1 MKNDKV
7 YTDQILDSIR
17 KIESFVHGIDKEN
30 FLVNSL
36 VQSAVIMQLTLIG
49 EVSKKI
55 SDDLKEKTSLPWKE
69 ISGFRDKA
77 IHNYFDINLDVVWDT
92 IIIDLPPLKD
102 GLRKFSK
109 WNI

>member
-7 YTDQILDSIR
+7 YTDQMLDSIR
-17 KIESFVHGIDKEN
+17 KIELFVNGIDKEH
-30 FLVNSL
+30 FLENQL

-55 SDDLKEKTSLPWKE
+55 SDDVKKGANLPWKE
-69 ISGFRDKA
+69 IAGFRDKA

-92 IIIDLPPLKD
+92 IIIDLPPLKE
-102 GLRKFSK
+102 GLQK
-109 WNI
+109 IT

>member
-1 MKNDKV
+1 MKIKNDKV

-17 KIESFVHGIDKEN
+17 KIELFVNGIDKEN
-30 FLVNSL
+30 FSENQL

-55 SDDLKEKTSLPWKE
+55 SDDLKKTVALPWKE
-69 ISGFRDKA
+69 IAGFRDKA

-92 IIIDLPPLKD
+92 IIIDLPPLKE
-102 GLRKFSK
+102 GLQKIS
-109 WNI
+109 

>member
-17 KIESFVHGIDKEN
+17 KIELFVSGIDKEN
-30 FLVNSL
+30 FSENQL

-55 SDDLKEKTSLPWKE
+55 SSDLKEKVSLPWKE
-69 ISGFRDKA
+69 IAGFRDKA

-92 IIIDLPPLKD
+92 ISIDLPPLKERLQKVVGSD
-102 GLRKFSK
+102 
-109 WNI
+109 